1 MYRSFTCRVNQKLHG
16 FGKLEDM
23 TTNNTRG
30 ETNAEEARDPASTAP
45 WLNPAQMHA
54 WLRFVAVVELV
65 PGLLDSQLQRDSAL
79 SHFEYYVLAMLS
91 EAQDRTL
98 RMTQLSSMTNSS
110 LPRLSHVVKRLEE
123 RGLIERSPCPTD
135 RRATNAALTEDG
147 WAVVQDAAPGHV
159 RTVRENVIDPLTDE
173 QITQL
178 DAISNQLLLKLDPTN
193 RLNSRAPEGA

>member
-1 MYRSFTCRVNQKLHG
+1 M
-16 FGKLEDM
+16 D
-23 TTNNTRG
+23 TNESAAVQG
-30 ETNAEEARDPASTAP
+30 LNA
-45 WLNPAQMHA
+45 AQLHA

-91 EAQDRTL
+91 EAPNKTL
-98 RMTQLSSMTNSS
+98 RMTGLSSMTNSS
-110 LPRLSHVVKRLEE
+110 LPRLSHVVKRLED
-123 RGLIERSPCPTD
+123 RGLVKRTPCPTD

-173 QITQL
+173 QIAQL
-178 DAISNQLLLKLDPTN
+178 DAISNQLLMKLDPTN
-193 RLNSRAPEGA
+193 RLNAPAAEGA

>member
-1 MYRSFTCRVNQKLHG
+1 MDTH
-16 FGKLEDM
+16 D
-23 TTNNTRG
+23 T
-30 ETNAEEARDPASTAP
+30 PAVQG
-45 WLNPAQMHA
+45 LNPAQMHA

-65 PGLLDSQLQRDSAL
+65 PGLLDSQLQRDSSL

-91 EAQDRTL
+91 EAPDQTL
-98 RMTQLSSMTNSS
+98 RMTGLSSMTNSS

-123 RGLIERSPCPTD
+123 RGFVQRTPCPTD
-135 RRATNAALTEDG
+135 RRATNASLTEEG
-147 WAVVQDAAPGHV
+147 WAIVQEAAPGHV

-173 QITQL
+173 QVAQL

>member
-1 MYRSFTCRVNQKLHG
+1 MDTH
-16 FGKLEDM
+16 D
-23 TTNNTRG
+23 T
-30 ETNAEEARDPASTAP
+30 PAVQG
-45 WLNPAQMHA
+45 LNPAQMHA

-65 PGLLDSQLQRDSAL
+65 PGLLDSQLQRDNSL

-91 EAQDRTL
+91 EAPDQTL
-98 RMTQLSSMTNSS
+98 RMTGLSSMTNSS

-123 RGLIERSPCPTD
+123 RGFVQRTPCPTD
-135 RRATNAALTEDG
+135 RRATNASLTEEG
-147 WAVVQDAAPGHV
+147 WAIVQEAAPGHV

-173 QITQL
+173 QVAQL

>member
-1 MYRSFTCRVNQKLHG
+1 MDTN
-16 FGKLEDM
+16 E
-23 TTNNTRG
+23 TTAVQG
-30 ETNAEEARDPASTAP
+30 LNA
-45 WLNPAQMHA
+45 AQLHA

-91 EAQDRTL
+91 EAPNKTL
-98 RMTQLSSMTNSS
+98 RMTGLSSMTNSS
-110 LPRLSHVVKRLEE
+110 LPRLSHVVKRLED
-123 RGLIERSPCPTD
+123 RGLVKRTPCPTD

-173 QITQL
+173 QIAQL

-193 RLNSRAPEGA
+193 RLNTSAAEEA